1 MSLASLARVS
11 PILVD
16 SESSIPN
23 GTRAVQLMPLGPT
36 STTDMP
42 LQSLNEDAL
51 VSIVSYLDASDA
63 RQLSLTA
70 HGAVHVVAKHQA
82 LTSVAVHSIANT
94 TRFCI
99 YILTDM
105 PHRLPALHALEVD
118 TRWIMDGPVTE
129 EERLA
134 VASLLANVLE
144 RANNLRRLALT
155 GTEAWILDNRRIT
168 DAVSS
173 MRFLSEISFEG
184 LGRCTLNMIRDLLS
198 APSKICLA
206 EVWVRPDGESALDLR
221 VRHDFT
227 LPSVTQL
234 VLKGHISDLIPAPI
248 YTRTFPNVRYADLG
262 SSSKRWDT
270 DVVTLNWPCLQ
281 HVKGTAEALSSWVNA
296 VPVHLM
302 EVTTPLWH
310 SRPSG
315 NCSDNSWIHAQQRSN
330 ASEAI
335 ANAQP
340 IAIVVSVSSRLGVDF
355 VKASSRLRY
364 LCVSLHDIRNTAD
377 WGTQLYGWWV
387 STDETQRHAGGAHDV
402 DQEGVSPVFAD
413 TGIICLQVRCDPR
426 PGESIWDPTVGC
438 SSAAPSCVETF
449 GAIITAVPTLAKSVA
464 SLRYLGLHVPEK
476 SPLLPTATHPSPQLR
491 EESKE
496 PEDDHQRAL
505 TYWWRLRGAGD
516 DRVAEPL
523 DVAVGE
529 RIAAYMSSPSYDY
542 TKDFD
547 GELPLAH
554 NGISLLIFDALLETN
569 FEM

>member
-1 MSLASLARVS
+1 
-11 PILVD
+11 
-16 SESSIPN
+16 
-23 GTRAVQLMPLGPT
+23 
-36 STTDMP
+36 MP

-184 LGRCTLNMIRDLLS
+184 LGRCTLNMIHF
-198 APSKICLA
+198 LA

-270 DVVTLNWPCLQ
+270 DVVTLNWPYLQ

-310 SRPSG
+310 SPHSL
-315 NCSDNSWIHAQQRSN
+315 
-330 ASEAI
+330 
-335 ANAQP
+335 
-340 IAIVVSVSSRLGVDF
+340 VVSVSSRLGVDF

-364 LCVSLHDIRNTAD
+364 LSVSLHDIRNTAD
-377 WGTQLYGWWV
+377 WGTQLYGWW
-387 STDETQRHAGGAHDV
+387 
-402 DQEGVSPVFAD
+402 EGVSPVFAD
-413 TGIICLQVRCDPR
+413 TGIICLQW
-426 PGESIWDPTVGC
+426 I

-449 GAIITAVPTLAKSVA
+449 GAIITAVPTLAKPWR
-464 SLRYLGLHVPEK
+464 LC
-476 SPLLPTATHPSPQLR
+476 LR

-547 GELPLAH
+547 
-554 NGISLLIFDALLETN
+554 ETN